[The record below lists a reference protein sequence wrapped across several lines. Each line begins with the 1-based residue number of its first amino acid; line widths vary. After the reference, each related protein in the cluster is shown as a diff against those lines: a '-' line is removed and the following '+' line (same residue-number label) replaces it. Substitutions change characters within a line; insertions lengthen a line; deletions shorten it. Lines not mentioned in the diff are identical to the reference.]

1 MNRWPIWAPGRR
13 LAPSGEAEVLE
24 RLWTTAGSRRSK
36 GAYSFAR
43 INIYDFALLFFF
55 FFFSRQ
61 GWANCAELC
70 SQQPGE
76 KQRSHGAQLKWIGLP
91 EPAPALVPGLCPY
104 TEVRLL
110 ESQLGDRGQN
120 ASCWVGVSVCKLP
133 PLRLRKEWTVVP
145 CSVKPS
151 ASTWAHWEARSY
163 GGQRGFNFSKQVF
176 FFFGIVTGKCVFS
189 IAGEI
194 WTPKVENLFP
204 R

>member
-1 MNRWPIWAPGRR
+1 M
-13 LAPSGEAEVLE
+13 LKLLS
-24 RLWTTAGSRRSK
+24 SRRGRSRWIDGQFEPREGDWLLQVRLKFWK
-36 GAYSFAR
+36 GSEPQLGVGGAKVLT
-43 INIYDFALLFFF
+43 LLHVLTYMTLLRFFFF

-61 GWANCAELC
+61 GQANCAELC

-176 FFFGIVTGKCVFS
+176 FL
-189 IAGEI
+189 E
-194 WTPKVENLFP
+194 L
-204 R
+204 